1 VNTLTVF
8 LSHWG
13 LNTPLNNS
21 CTRGFTPITSVST
34 VPTPSSVYNATLAPH
49 DPLLSYL
56 LYNGQT
62 SLRRGFDSSVDLL
75 ATRTRR
81 SLKELI
87 EMEWRLFWA
96 ALVTFLA
103 LPLFTFL
110 PLLSTV
116 SSASERMFSVFLELP
131 DWVLKDMQEVTD
143 SALDELVQKG
153 KVGLDV
159 LPKHTIFAS
168 ST

>member
-1 VNTLTVF
+1 
-8 LSHWG
+8 
-13 LNTPLNNS
+13 
-21 CTRGFTPITSVST
+21 
-34 VPTPSSVYNATLAPH
+34 
-49 DPLLSYL
+49 
-56 LYNGQT
+56 
-62 SLRRGFDSSVDLL
+62 
-75 ATRTRR
+75 
-81 SLKELI
+81 
-87 EMEWRLFWA
+87 MEWRLFWA